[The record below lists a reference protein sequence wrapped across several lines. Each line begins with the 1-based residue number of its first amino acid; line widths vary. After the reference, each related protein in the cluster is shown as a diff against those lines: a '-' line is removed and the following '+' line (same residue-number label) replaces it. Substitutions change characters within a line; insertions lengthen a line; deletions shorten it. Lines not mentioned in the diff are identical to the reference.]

1 MIFEPLK
8 RHVSS
13 AGFLTVLVF
22 MLTSCVPASKDAPVE
37 VDAGTAEVIKSSGV
51 PYSQALAE
59 TVDRVKT
66 GSEDDDRIKV
76 FKGSGVMVKG
86 QTPWESVP
94 PVTVTPPDRSAAPTS
109 PPAAAAPM
117 TPSPEAQSETGATPQ
132 RTPTT
137 RRDRRAAQTAAQLAA
152 ATPAPSADSATSPA
166 ATPASEAKS
175 ETDATPQRTPTTRR
189 SRSAAQPAAP
199 ASPADSSA
207 AQPTPAP
214 ATTTQ
219 PAPTDSSAAPA
230 ETPAT
235 PPTTASRR
243 AAASTPSAPP
253 PAAPSARS
261 GGNIVLNFEAA
272 DLREVIRNI
281 LGDILGEAYLIDP
294 TVNGQVTIRT
304 SSGIPRESLYAT
316 LETLLR
322 MNNATMTKEEGIYK
336 ILPAAVGFKGSVT
349 PQLGSSQRPLPKGF
363 SVQIVPLRYVSAKE
377 MLKILEPFAKD
388 AQATRTD
395 DVRNLMILSGTE
407 LELRHLLDT
416 IEMFDI
422 DWMSGMSVGLFKLK
436 NVDVKNLSQDLQSAI
451 GGDSGMG
458 LMLGAMKFIPIERM
472 NMLLVVTPQP
482 DQLDEVKKWIERFD
496 EEDNMETPRLYV
508 YALKYARA
516 DRLAPLLQQA
526 FTGKN
531 TGPTRIQ
538 PATTAPGTTGVTMGG
553 ARTGAAG
560 TGAARTPTTTTG
572 ARQQQQQTQTTAAL
586 RQQQAQIAARPGM
599 VARPGM
605 PGAAGGMGIAQDI
618 QVVADEDNN
627 AILIVA
633 TPSEYTLVEQALK
646 QLDVPQRQVVIEVT
660 MAEVTLSDSMK
671 FGTKWWFT
679 SNSGNTFGGTDSPP
693 FDLSGGFSLILNRS
707 QFNAFLTAT
716 DGTNNV
722 NLVANPHIAALD
734 NQEATISIT
743 QQIPYRVTSFSGG
756 VSDYRSEDWRYA
768 TPGVTVRVK
777 PRINDGGNVSM
788 EADIEFS
795 ALSGPPP
802 SDGSAPALMSRNVSS
817 QLMVP
822 SGSTMVIGG
831 LIRDDKTSGTDGV
844 PFLSRVPVLGALFGE
859 QSWTSARTE
868 LIIFLTPRVVDNDED
883 RRAVIQD
890 LRHRMDNLEGLL
902 QDSKALPTDLLRREI
917 LLEEL
922 DEMHEEESEDQ

>member
-1 MIFEPLK
+1 
-8 RHVSS
+8 
-13 AGFLTVLVF
+13 
-22 MLTSCVPASKDAPVE
+22 
-37 VDAGTAEVIKSSGV
+37 
-51 PYSQALAE
+51 
-59 TVDRVKT
+59 
-66 GSEDDDRIKV
+66 
-76 FKGSGVMVKG
+76 
-86 QTPWESVP
+86 
-94 PVTVTPPDRSAAPTS
+94 
-109 PPAAAAPM
+109 
-117 TPSPEAQSETGATPQ
+117 
-132 RTPTT
+132 
-137 RRDRRAAQTAAQLAA
+137 
-152 ATPAPSADSATSPA
+152 
-166 ATPASEAKS
+166 
-175 ETDATPQRTPTTRR
+175 
-189 SRSAAQPAAP
+189 
-199 ASPADSSA
+199 
-207 AQPTPAP
+207 
-214 ATTTQ
+214 
-219 PAPTDSSAAPA
+219 
-230 ETPAT
+230 
-235 PPTTASRR
+235 
-243 AAASTPSAPP
+243 
-253 PAAPSARS
+253 
-261 GGNIVLNFEAA
+261 
-272 DLREVIRNI
+272 LREVIRNI

-304 SSGIPRESLYAT
+304 SSGIPRDSLYAT

-349 PQLGSSQRPLPKGF
+349 PQLGNSQRPLPKGF

-395 DVRNLMILSGTE
+395 DVRNLIILSGTE

-422 DWMSGMSVGLFKLK
+422 NWMSGMSVGLFKLK
-436 NVDVKNLSQDLQSAI
+436 NVEVKNLAQDIQSAI

-472 NMLLVVTPQP
+472 NMLIVITPQP

-508 YALKYARA
+508 YTLKYARA
-516 DRLAPLLQQA
+516 DKLAPLLQQA

-538 PATTAPGTTGVTMGG
+538 QATTAPGTTGVTMGG
-553 ARTGAAG
+553 ARLPAG
-560 TGAARTPTTTTG
+560 TVGAGTTRPGTTTG
-572 ARQQQQQTQTTAAL
+572 VRPQQQQTTAAA
-586 RQQQAQIAARPGM
+586 RQQQAQMAAGAARPGM
-599 VARPGM
+599 PARPGALAT
-605 PGAAGGMGIAQDI
+605 GSAGMGIAQDI

-646 QLDVPQRQVVIEVT
+646 KLDVPQRQVVIEVT
-660 MAEVTLSDSMK
+660 MAEVTLSDSLK

-679 SNSGNTFGGTDSPP
+679 SKSGNTYGGIDSPTMP
-693 FDLSGGFSLILNRS
+693 VGLGGGAFNLILNRS
-707 QFNAFLTAT
+707 QIDAFISAT

-722 NLVANPHIAALD
+722 KLVANPHIAALD

-743 QQIPYRVTSFSGG
+743 QQIPYKVTSFSGG
-756 VSDYRSEDWRYA
+756 VSDYRSDDWRYA

-795 ALSGPPP
+795 ALSGAPSSEGAAPP
-802 SDGSAPALMSRNVSS
+802 LMSRNVSS

-831 LIRDDKTSGTDGV
+831 LIRDDNTSNSDGV
-844 PFLSRVPVLGALFGE
+844 PLLSRIPVVGALFGE
-859 QSWTSARTE
+859 QSWTNARTE
-868 LIIFLTPRVVDNDED
+868 LVIFLTPRVIENDED
-883 RRAVIQD
+883 RRSIIQD

-902 QDSKALPTDLLRREI
+902 QNSKALPTDLLRREV
-917 LLEEL
+917 LVEEP
-922 DEMHEEESEDQ
+922 DEDE